1 MTILVYINQKP
12 AGTLNITQEGL
23 YTVFEA
29 EVSGGA
35 DRLVR
40 LWVHGKG
47 QSAYLGVMQPWS
59 EGLYLRRKLTRRELA
74 AFPDPIELVSDREAM
89 PQEVK
94 GSKHKEVN
102 INDDA
107 AFGTPTAIEPDK
119 EIEGLHNDR
128 DALEHAPA
136 RETDYSTC
144 PWPAEVPEEGLLW
157 YRRADGSLTAFDG
170 ISNLLAIPAELRRPT
185 PQMVERVIEGKK
197 YLVFR
202 T

>member
-1 MTILVYINQKP
+1 MVYINQEP
-12 AGTLNITQEGL
+12 AGTLTITQEGL

-74 AFPDPIELVSDREAM
+74 AFPDPIELVSDREVM

-102 INDDA
+102 IINKA
-107 AFGTPTAIEPDK
+107 ARMGGFV
-119 EIEGLHNDR
+119 
-128 DALEHAPA
+128 
-136 RETDYSTC
+136 Y
-144 PWPAEVPEEGLLW
+144 
-157 YRRADGSLTAFDG
+157 
-170 ISNLLAIPAELRRPT
+170 LRLR
-185 PQMVERVIEGKK
+185 
-197 YLVFR
+197 
-202 T
+202 

>member
-1 MTILVYINQKP
+1 MEIPVYPNGEA
-12 AGTLNITQEGL
+12 AGTLR
-23 YTVFEA
+23 
-29 EVSGGA
+29 VS
-35 DRLVR
+35 R
-40 LWVHGKG
+40 
-47 QSAYLGVMQPWS
+47 

-74 AFPDPIELVSDREAM
+74 AFPDPIELVSDREVM

-94 GSKHKEVN
+94 ESKHDEVN
-102 INDDA
+102 INISSD
-107 AFGTPTAIEPDK
+107 FGSPAVEESEK
-119 EIEGLHNDR
+119 EAESLHNVKNV
-128 DALEHAPA
+128 LEHAPA

-144 PWPAEVPEEGLLW
+144 PWPAELPEEGLLW